1 MNSYNASQPS
11 AFAVSPLCPES
22 RAGRGCGQPAVP
34 LWVGSRGPLHLPAL
48 LSLCFSCFVW
58 RGFLC
63 SFTKQLVGCVLT
75 RSNKQAGLA
84 ETWKL
89 KMSPPL
95 NASRLLCGHLWALFL
110 FYFLILLPQWRC
122 ISIKMGQSESFVHPW
137 IRMDLEVPWRPGFH
151 HWTL

>member
-1 MNSYNASQPS
+1 MHLSPQPLQSLLCAQSLRQGEAVASRQCLSGWGEGDLCIRPPYCPS
-11 AFAVSPLCPES
+11 ASLVSFGMASSVLYKT
-22 RAGRGCGQPAVP
+22 AG
-34 LWVGSRGPLHLPAL
+34 
-48 LSLCFSCFVW
+48 
-58 RGFLC
+58 
-63 SFTKQLVGCVLT
+63 GCVLT

-95 NASRLLCGHLWALFL
+95 NASRLLRGHLWALFL